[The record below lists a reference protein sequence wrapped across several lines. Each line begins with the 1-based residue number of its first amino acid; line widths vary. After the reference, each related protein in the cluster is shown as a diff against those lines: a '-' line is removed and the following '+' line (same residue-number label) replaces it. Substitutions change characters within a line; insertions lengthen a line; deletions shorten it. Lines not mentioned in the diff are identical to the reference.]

1 MADKKSDV
9 SISVDSVHTP
19 VVSEVSDKK
28 DFSPAAVKEQI
39 AINSGSGTSGNI
51 FSDPDVAEHFSKLYE
66 DAQYE
71 NRHLFDPEFEWTQQ
85 EEKKLVRKLDWYVT
99 TWACIMFAALQIDR
113 GNLGAALSDNFLQ
126 DLHMTTNDYNRGNT
140 IFLCSFLAAEIPS
153 QLISKKIGPDRWV
166 PAQMVMWSI
175 VAVCQGA
182 LSGRSS
188 FYATRC
194 LLGLLEGGFIPDLVL
209 WLSYFYT
216 SKELPFRLSL
226 FWGMQTVTSII
237 MSLLAFG
244 LLRIHTKSVPHGW
257 RWLFIIE
264 GVLTLIIGIA
274 TFFKMPASP
283 SQTRTWFRKEGWFT
297 DRQEKIVVNRVLRDD
312 PYKGDLH
319 NREGLSF
326 RRIFH
331 SLADYRL
338 WPIYIA
344 GMFSQI
350 ATNAIGFYM
359 SLNLRGLGFST
370 FNTNLLGI
378 PASVIHVIMMIL
390 VTLSSEFFNERAFH
404 CMIHPLWMI
413 PGLMVLRF
421 WKGALVNKWG
431 TWAVLTV
438 LQGQPQNH
446 AILVSWTSR
455 NSNTVSQ
462 RTMGQSLYN
471 MFVQVGAII
480 GANIYR
486 ADDKPKYHRGN
497 QQLFILY
504 FVLILILG
512 LTKLFYFMVNK
523 RRDKIWNAMTKE
535 EQEHYRNTNTDVGS
549 KRLDF
554 RLAL

>member
-1 MADKKSDV
+1 MADKKFDQV
-9 SISVDSVHTP
+9 SISVDSISDTDTAP
-19 VVSEVSDKK
+19 VSIID
-28 DFSPAAVKEQI
+28 
-39 AINSGSGTSGNI
+39 GSGTGGNI
-51 FSDPDVAEHFSKLYE
+51 FSNPEVAKHFAKLNE
-66 DAQYE
+66 DAKYE
-71 NRHLFDPEFEWTQQ
+71 NRHLFDPQLEWTPQ

-99 TWACIMFAALQIDR
+99 TWTCIMFVALQVDR
-113 GNLGAALSDNFLQ
+113 GNLGQALTDNLLD
-126 DLHMTTNDYNRGNT
+126 DLGMTTNDYNKGNT

-166 PAQMVMWSI
+166 PAQMVLWSI
-175 VAVCQGA
+175 VAAAQGG
-182 LSGRSS
+182 LTGKGS

-226 FWGMQTVTSII
+226 FWGSQTLTTILT
-237 MSLLAFG
+237 SLLAFG
-244 LLRIHTKSVPHGW
+244 LLRIHTSSIPHGW

-264 GVLTLIIGIA
+264 GIMTLLIGLA
-274 TFFKMPASP
+274 SFFKMPASP
-283 SQTRTWFRKEGWFT
+283 SQTKTWFRKNGWFT
-297 DRQEKIVVNRVLRDD
+297 EREEKIVVNRVLRDD

-319 NREGLSF
+319 NREGLSLN
-326 RRIFH
+326 RIWNAF
-331 SLADYRL
+331 ADYRL
-338 WPIYIA
+338 WPIYAA

-350 ATNAIGFYM
+350 ATNAVSFYM
-359 SLNLRGLGFST
+359 TLNLRGLGFST
-370 FNTNLLGI
+370 FNTNLLTI
-378 PASVIHVIMMIL
+378 PAGVLHIIMMISI
-390 VTLSSEFFNERAFH
+390 TLSSEFFNERSFH
-404 CMIHPLWMI
+404 CMAHPIWML

-421 WKGALVNKWG
+421 WKGALVDKWG
-431 TWAVLTV
+431 TWAVMTLI
-438 LQGQPQNH
+438 LGQPQNH

-471 MFVQVGAII
+471 MFVQVGAIV

-497 QQLFILY
+497 QQLIILY
-504 FVLILILG
+504 FVLIVILG
-512 LTKLFYFMVNK
+512 GTKLFYYLINK
-523 RRDKIWNAMTKE
+523 RRSEKWNAMTKE
-535 EQEHYRNTNTDVGS
+535 EQQHYRDTNKDSGS